1 MCPTAYIFPF
11 KNRRK
16 KGSRGTQSL
25 MAVVDWRNNRHCRAV
40 AASLVQ
46 GAYNSEHNRQKSQ
59 DSKVQPSRWWSSFHF
74 EVKRVLIDDKDSS
87 IYGVVYEF
95 KHPNNLPEC
104 APKCVIAFRGTTLKS
119 SSAKQDMK
127 LNIKLLTAELRKD
140 NSRFKPALDAVK
152 KVVQEAE
159 PANIWLAGHS
169 LGSAIAMLVGKSM
182 AQEEGKYLKT
192 FLFNPP
198 FLSPSLSRIINSPRL
213 ENAICSAKN
222 FLKAGISFVGGDHL
236 WQTRHDQFNKL
247 SHWIPNLFV
256 NKDDPICSRYI
267 DHFEN
272 RKIED
277 EIHSIRSATKAA
289 FVKDP
294 QLPIYLLPKAYL
306 TISKISSSPNISKIC
321 EAHGLKQWWHQMSIE
336 PGSANP
342 PMKVSIGDTKLV
354 GEP

>member
-1 MCPTAYIFPF
+1 MAPELEDFDLTGP
-11 KNRRK
+11 K
-16 KGSRGTQSL
+16 QL
-25 MAVVDWRNNRHCRAV
+25 AVVDWRNNHHCRAV

-59 DSKVQPSRWWSSFHF
+59 DPKVQSSRWWCSFHF

-95 KHPNNLPEC
+95 KHTNPNSLPEC
-104 APKCVIAFRGTTLKS
+104 APKCVIAFRGTILKS

-140 NSRFKPALDAVK
+140 NSRFKPALAAVK
-152 KVVQEAE
+152 EVVQEAE

-198 FLSPSLSRIINSPRL
+198 FLRSSLSMNINSPRL
-213 ENAICSAKN
+213 ENVICSTKN
-222 FLKAGISFVGGDHL
+222 VIKAGISFVGGDHL
-236 WQTRHDQFNKL
+236 WQERHHQFNKL
-247 SHWIPNLFV
+247 SPWIPYLFV
-256 NKDDPICSRYI
+256 NKDDPICSGYI
-267 DHFEN
+267 DHFGN
-272 RKIED
+272 RKIES
-277 EIHSIRSATKAA
+277 EICSIRSALRAA
-289 FVKDP
+289 VGIDP
-294 QLPIYLLPKAYL
+294 QLPVHLLPKAYL
-306 TISKISSSPNISKIC
+306 TISENSSSC
-321 EAHGLKQWWHQMSIE
+321 DVLEAHGLKQWWYQMSIG
-336 PGSANP
+336 PGFANS